1 MRCPYCESE
10 ESKVVDSR
18 DVEDSIRRR
27 RECLNPECAG
37 RFTTYERVQAVALY
51 VVKKD
56 GRREEFS
63 RPKLLSGL
71 RRACEKRPLAA
82 GAVEHLAAEIEATLY
97 AVGTAEVPSSA
108 IGELVMDRLRGI
120 DPIAYVRFASVYR
133 EFRDLNALQSLL
145 DALASGGQPASAQLP
160 LLDGA
165 EFAPASIRLQPAAPV
180 SRTRIRR
187 PVRPVQASPV
197 SLTGE
202 SAPREQARRR
212 RKA

>member
-1 MRCPYCESE
+1 MRCPYCGSE
-10 ESKVVDSR
+10 DSKVVDSR

-27 RECLNPECAG
+27 RQCLKAGCAG

-51 VVKKD
+51 IVKKD

-82 GAVEHLAAEIEATLY
+82 RDIEQLAGDIEAALY
-97 AVGTAEVPSSA
+97 AAGTAEVPSSTV
-108 IGELVMDRLRGI
+108 GELVMERLRAV
-120 DPIAYVRFASVYR
+120 DAVAYVRFASVYR
-133 EFRDLNALQSLL
+133 EFGDIDAFRALL
-145 DALASGGQPASAQLP
+145 DAVASGERPGAAQLP

-165 EFAPASIRLQPAAPV
+165 EFAPPSIRLQPAAPDQ
-180 SRTRIRR
+180 RTRNRR
-187 PVRPVQASPV
+187 PVRPVQSPV
-197 SLTGE
+197 SLAGE
-202 SAPREQARRR
+202 AASREQARAR